1 MDNTPD
7 DLAPFYDLESLEQLR
22 AIADELRLRILD
34 HLTHQPLTVTQLGE
48 RLGIAPAKAH
58 YHVRE
63 LERVG
68 LVRLV
73 ATRENRGILEKYYR
87 VVARDL
93 RIPDG
98 LIQRMPADEVI
109 ATNRQFLEYLMRGYL
124 AAVARKL
131 RDGDETSGSQLLSG
145 SIWATDEEMR
155 EVTQRV
161 GELIKPY
168 DHPRDI
174 PGERERIFAQISYPP
189 ELAAAET
196 TGDVPPAAR
205 AEDES
210 DRASTPHQRRSR
222 RQRAFAAGTVTYARA
237 DLERR
242 LAQGYQLDIYALG
255 TVIFADDV
263 APELAERAIGRF
275 RLRGTLTAPPGVREV
290 LERKQRQDQE
300 QEEV

>member
-1 MDNTPD
+1 MDKAPD
-7 DLAPFYDLESLEQLR
+7 DIPEFYDLESLEQLR

-34 HLTHQPLTVTQLGE
+34 HVCHEPLTVTQLGE

-87 VVARDL
+87 TVARDL

-109 ATNRQFLEYLMRGYL
+109 AANRQFLDYLTHGYL
-124 AAVARKL
+124 SAVARKL
-131 RDGDETSGSQLLSG
+131 SDGGETSGGHLLSG

-155 EVTQRV
+155 ELTAHV

-189 ELAAAET
+189 RLGTSSAGDEPT
-196 TGDVPPAAR
+196 TMREEGASRGTEGAR
-205 AEDES
+205 
-210 DRASTPHQRRSR
+210 RRLR
-222 RQRAFAAGTVTYARA
+222 RQRSFAAGMVSYARA
-237 DLERR
+237 DLEHR
-242 LAQGYQLDIYALG
+242 LAQGNRLDIYALG

-263 APELAERAIGRF
+263 TPELAERAIGRF
-275 RLRGTLTAPPGVREV
+275 RLKGTLTAPPGVREV
-290 LERKQRQDQE
+290 LERKQRHE
-300 QEEV
+300 QEGEEE

>member
-1 MDNTPD
+1 MDNNPD
-7 DLAPFYDLESLEQLR
+7 DLAPYYDLESLEQLR

-34 HLTHQPLTVTQLGE
+34 HLCHQPLTVTQLGE
-48 RLGIAPAKAH
+48 RLGVAPAKAH

-109 ATNRQFLEYLMRGYL
+109 AANRQFLDYLTRGYL
-124 AAVARKL
+124 AAVARKVSA
-131 RDGDETSGSQLLSG
+131 GDETSGSQLLSG

-174 PGERERIFAQISYPP
+174 PGERERIFAQIAYPP
-189 ELAAAET
+189 ESLAAGPADDEA
-196 TGDVPPAAR
+196 PAAR
-205 AEDES
+205 AAGES
-210 DRASTPHQRRSR
+210 RDTAMPHRR
-222 RQRAFAAGTVTYARA
+222 RQRPRHAVVVGTYSYWRA
-237 DLERR
+237 DLEHH
-242 LAQGYQLDIYALG
+242 LAPGQQLDIYALG
-255 TVIFADDV
+255 AITFADDV
-263 APELAERAIGRF
+263 TPELAECAIGRF
-275 RLRGTLTAPPGVREV
+275 RLKGKLTAPPGVREV
-290 LERKQRQDQE
+290 LERKAKE
-300 QEEV
+300 G

>member
-48 RLGIAPAKAH
+48 QLGIAPAKAH

-87 VVARDL
+87 TIARELRTPVA
-93 RIPDG
+93 
-98 LIQRMPADEVI
+98 LIQRVPADELI
-109 ATNRQFLEYLMRGYL
+109 ATARQFLDFLARGYL
-124 AAVARKL
+124 TAMTRNLAS
-131 RDGDETSGSQLLSG
+131 ETPVGEIALLS
-145 SIWATDEEMR
+145 STIWTTDD
-155 EVTQRV
+155 EVKALSQQIGDT
-161 GELIKPY
+161 IKPF
-168 DHPRDI
+168 DHPRGI
-174 PGERERIFAQISYPP
+174 PGERERILAQLSYPLVLSRTADDAGEQP
-189 ELAAAET
+189 GEMAE
-196 TGDVPPAAR
+196 PARSATDNDGTAR
-205 AEDES
+205 RRH
-210 DRASTPHQRRSR
+210 RAI
-222 RQRAFAAGTVTYARA
+222 AAGVLTYTRT

-263 APELAERAIGRF
+263 SPELAERAIGRF
-275 RLRGTLTAPPGVREV
+275 RLRGKLTAPPGVREV
-290 LERKQRQDQE
+290 LERKQRQE
-300 QEEV
+300 QKEE